1 LVTKDNAAGVLVVRA
16 LSNRKRALDIE
27 HLLIVDAAEIDET
40 PGTVKWIPEESI
52 DGMSASTH
60 SLTLCML
67 ARYLTLELNCTV
79 ALLGIQ
85 PGSNTVGD
93 DISSEVAQA
102 VQEIVDE
109 LDESGQMVQQS
120 SR

>member
-16 LSNRKRALDIE
+16 LSNRKRALDTI

-60 SLTLCML
+60 SLTLSML
-67 ARYLTLELNCTV
+67 AV
-79 ALLGIQ
+79 I
-85 PGSNTVGD
+85 
-93 DISSEVAQA
+93 
-102 VQEIVDE
+102 
-109 LDESGQMVQQS
+109 
-120 SR
+120 